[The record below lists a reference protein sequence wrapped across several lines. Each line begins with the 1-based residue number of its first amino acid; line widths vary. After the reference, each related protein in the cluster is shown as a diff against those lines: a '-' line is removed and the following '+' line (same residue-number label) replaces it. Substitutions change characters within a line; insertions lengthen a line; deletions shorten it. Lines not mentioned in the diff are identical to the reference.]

1 VVAGKVAKNPGTSV
15 MESKKG
21 WKTKDYLLHPN
32 IRDTTNHHH
41 YPHHHHHA
49 P

>member
-21 WKTKDYLLHPN
+21 WKTKQDDFLDTN

-41 YPHHHHHA
+41 YHHHHHA